1 MAEPTNLSSKLW
13 SEIVE
18 ELDPS
23 PEDKTGYIFSNGRKF
38 VAQSD
43 AD

>member
-1 MAEPTNLSSKLW
+1 MAEQTTLSSKLW

-18 ELDPS
+18 GMDPS
-23 PEDKTGYIFSNGRKF
+23 PEDKTGYIFSNGKKF
-38 VAQSD
+38 IASSD